1 MMNPVVLRLP
11 DDIKQQLEL
20 ESRRQK
26 QSLAEAIRRAI
37 TIYLK
42 EKPKQKSAAEVMLEW
57 AERSGKYKSNYK
69 DTDLSTNYKQYLYG
83 PKSGKFGHLWKK
95 ST

>member
-26 QSLAEAIRRAI
+26 QSLAEVIRRAI

-42 EKPKQKSAAEVMLEW
+42 EKPKHKSAAEVLLEW
-57 AERSGKYKSNYK
+57 AERSGKYKSHYK

-83 PKSGKFGHLWKK
+83 PKSRKFGNLWKK
-95 ST
+95 GT